1 MQNANDSP
9 VDGAPSLEDGYIRI
23 ANELFDAILKFPF
36 TLKQQNVLLVVLR
49 KTYGFGKKVDDM
61 SAKQIGDMCGM
72 ARNHVTTTLN
82 ELHRMNVITKFDGAY
97 GCVVGINKRH
107 REWRRLDEEKP
118 TRAPKVVPDR
128 DSPESVLEIVPNRDK
143 SSPESGHPLVPDQD
157 TQKTT
162 NQKTN
167 QKTTSIRESRADAQR
182 FKGRFDEFWEAF
194 GHKHGKAKAMASWMA
209 ICSAAEKAGED
220 LNALADRIVDAAKI
234 EAKRRVSVIARN
246 GTPMYPQG
254 WLSQRRFEDEGLLAW
269 GRFEPAEQ
277 AFVDCF
283 NENIGDI
290 CAPVE
295 EWTEERSVIVK
306 AAVAGRWDL
315 ETWGRFWSHVRDT
328 CRFDWPVSIEW
339 LLDRKNFEKVRDG
352 QYHRSEG

>member
-1 MQNANDSP
+1 MNAKPLPSSP
-9 VDGAPSLEDGYIRI
+9 NLDGGFIGI

-36 TLKQQNVLLVVLR
+36 TLKQMNVLLTVLR

-82 ELHRMNVITKFDGAY
+82 DLHRMNVITKFNGAY
-97 GCVVGINKRH
+97 GCVVGINKCH
-107 REWRRLDEEKP
+107 QEWRSLDDKNSSP
-118 TRAPKVVPDR
+118 PLKVVPIR
-128 DSPESVLEIVPNRDK
+128 DSTESVLRLVPNREK
-143 SSPESGHPLVPDQD
+143 SSPESGETLVPDRD

-167 QKTTSIRESRADAQR
+167 QKTTSIKAGRADAQR

-194 GHKHGKAKAMASWMA
+194 GHKHGKAQATASWIA

-220 LNALADRIVDAAKI
+220 LNALADRIIDAAKI
-234 EAKRRVSVIARN
+234 EAKRRVSVVAHN
-246 GTPMYPQG
+246 GTPMYPQR

-277 AFVDCF
+277 AFIDCF

-290 CAPVE
+290 SPLVE
-295 EWTEERSVIVK
+295 DWTEERSVLVK

-352 QYHRSEG
+352 QYSKDRREA